1 MANMAA
7 SPTASRIIQ
16 SCVKHGSPAH
26 RAQVPTSSPPPTPRQ
41 HFLPATCGCTHM
53 ACAAHTTA
61 GANLQVLDDIRPQ
74 LVELAQNPYAHFL
87 ISKLLTKATRADA
100 AGQPFPSS

>member
-1 MANMAA
+1 
-7 SPTASRIIQ
+7 
-16 SCVKHGSPAH
+16 
-26 RAQVPTSSPPPTPRQ
+26 
-41 HFLPATCGCTHM
+41 M